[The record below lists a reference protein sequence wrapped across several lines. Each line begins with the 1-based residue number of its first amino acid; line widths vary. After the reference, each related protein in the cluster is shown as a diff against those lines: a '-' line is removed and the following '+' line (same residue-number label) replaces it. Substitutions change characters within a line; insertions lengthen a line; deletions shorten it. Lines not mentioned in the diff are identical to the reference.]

1 MRHLVRVRVPPIPP
15 EISKGDED
23 LNTQFVLVHHPDWQM
38 LRWFCVPYD
47 LSSEITVPGIVL
59 YETERGY
66 DFGFVDGAMLI
77 DENRASTF
85 HTMIS
90 ADNLSPIVHGHLNS
104 IIAVW
109 KFMLVSSLYLA
120 PELEATRSKMKRAKL
135 KARYD
140 ELKRKAEPQTPVLVT
155 TDGEII
161 DGMSAYLAY
170 TQTKRVALPTF
181 MISDS
186 FRPEF
191 DSPELKAMQDAYMQY
206 TKWRNGT

>member
-23 LNTQFVLVHHPDWQM
+23 LNTQFVLVRHPGQQM
-38 LRWFCVPYD
+38 LRWWCCVPHD

-59 YETERGY
+59 CDTEHGY
-66 DFGFVDGAMLI
+66 DFGFVEGIANISEDYACTFFAMI
-77 DENRASTF
+77 QPSTF
-85 HTMIS
+85 S
-90 ADNLSPIVHGHLNS
+90 RIV
-104 IIAVW
+104 AVW

-161 DGMSAYLAY
+161 DGMSAYIVYA
-170 TQTKRVALPTF
+170 QTKRVSLPTF

-186 FRPEF
+186 FRPEL

-206 TKWRNGT
+206 IKWRSPST

>member
-1 MRHLVRVRVPPIPP
+1 M
-15 EISKGDED
+15 
-23 LNTQFVLVHHPDWQM
+23 NTQFVLVRHPGQQM
-38 LRWFCVPYD
+38 LRWCCVPHD

-59 YETERGY
+59 CDTEHGY
-66 DFGFVDGAMLI
+66 DFGFVEGIANISEDYACTFFAMI
-77 DENRASTF
+77 QPNTF
-85 HTMIS
+85 S
-90 ADNLSPIVHGHLNS
+90 RIV
-104 IIAVW
+104 AVW

-170 TQTKRVALPTF
+170 TQTKKISLPAF
-181 MISDS
+181 MIADS
-186 FRPEF
+186 FRPEL
-191 DSPELKAMQDAYMQY
+191 DSPELKEMQDAYMQY
-206 TKWRNGT
+206 IKWRSPST